1 MTNWSNLP
9 HDVIVSIAKHL
20 DSFEDF
26 LAARGVDRSW
36 RSAAIKKNFTGR
48 STHQVPLLLL
58 PYKKSTTIHILA
70 FCRPEEDNKW
80 NMIEKSYIHGP
91 YFLDIT
97 YFQGQL
103 YAVDCFGNVLVCDI
117 EDPKQA
123 ETRVVVSA
131 MPTGLIHPCI
141 QKLYL
146 VELGGTLF
154 VVSRTSK
161 RVGFEHATD
170 EFRAFE
176 VPFGDGNWLDS
187 EVKTLG
193 NRSLFLGTNSS
204 FAVDATK
211 YFGCK
216 ANCIYFTSD
225 FGEMTRGDMGIFNMT
240 NGKIEPL
247 LEETHYSSFPHLWIE
262 PSF

>member
-1 MTNWSNLP
+1 MTNWSDLP
-9 HDVIVSIAKHL
+9 HDVISHL
-20 DSFEDF
+20 LVGSVRRKKVCAISKSFLD
-26 LAARGVDRSW
+26 LGLHGHCSYNSD
-36 RSAAIKKNFTGR
+36 
-48 STHQVPLLLL
+48 
-58 PYKKSTTIHILA
+58 ILA

-80 NMIEKSYIHGP
+80 NMIEKSYIH
-91 YFLDIT
+91 
-97 YFQGQL
+97 
-103 YAVDCFGNVLVCDI
+103 
-117 EDPKQA
+117 DPKQA

>member
-1 MTNWSNLP
+1 MI
-9 HDVIVSIAKHL
+9 DK
-20 DSFEDF
+20 
-26 LAARGVDRSW
+26 
-36 RSAAIKKNFTGR
+36 
-48 STHQVPLLLL
+48 
-58 PYKKSTTIHILA
+58 PYIH
-70 FCRPEEDNKW
+70 R
-80 NMIEKSYIHGP
+80 HGP

-97 YFQGQL
+97 YYQGQL
-103 YAVDCFGNVLVCDI
+103 YAIDCFGNVLVCDI
-117 EDPKQA
+117 EDPKQPK
-123 ETRVVVSA
+123 TRIVSA

-161 RVGFEHATD
+161 CVGCRHKTD

-176 VPFGDGNWLDS
+176 VPFGNGNWLDS

-211 YFGCK
+211 YSIWMQ
-216 ANCIYFTSD
+216 ARPIVYIYFTSD
-225 FGEMTRGDMGIFNMT
+225 FYEHTRKDMGVFYMT

-247 LEETHYSSFPHLWIE
+247 LEETPYSSFPHLWIE